1 MLKTAI
7 ALRHVHFEDLG
18 TFAPVIE
25 AAGYGVHYV
34 DVGVDPLRTID
45 PVRTDLVIALGGPI
59 GVYETRAYPVL
70 LDELALMRTRLAA
83 GRPTLGICLGAQ
95 VMAAALGAKVGA
107 TGVKEIGFSPLVL
120 TAEGAHSPLRHFA
133 DVPVLHWH
141 GDMFDLPAGS
151 LPLAA
156 TPLCRNQA
164 FAMGPN
170 VLGLQFHPEADL
182 ASGFERWLIG
192 HAAELAGAGIDPVTL
207 RLGAARHG
215 DALRQAGSSMLAD
228 WLAGLQP

>member
-1 MLKTAI
+1 MLKTAV

-34 DVGVDPLRTID
+34 DVGVDPLWTID

-70 LDELALMRTRLAA
+70 LDELDLMRTRLAA

-107 TGVKEIGFSPLVL
+107 TGVKEIGFSPLSL
-120 TAEGAHSPLRHFA
+120 TADGARGPLRHLA

-192 HAAELAGAGIDPVTL
+192 HAAELAGAGIDPVAL

-215 DALRQAGSSMLAD
+215 DALRQAGSAMLAD
-228 WLAGLQP
+228 WLASLEP

>member
-1 MLKTAI
+1 MLKTAV

-25 AAGYGVHYV
+25 AAGYGVRYV
-34 DVGVDPLRTID
+34 DVGVDPLWTID

-59 GVYETRAYPVL
+59 GVYETRTYPVL
-70 LDELALMRTRLAA
+70 LDELDLLRTRLAA
-83 GRPTLGICLGAQ
+83 GRPTLGLCLGAQ
-95 VMAAALGAKVGA
+95 MMAAALGAKVGA
-107 TGVKEIGFSPLVL
+107 TGVKEIGFSPLAL
-120 TAEGAHSPLRHFA
+120 TPDGARGPLRHLA

-192 HAAELAGAGIDPVTL
+192 HAAELAGAAIDPVAL

-215 DALRQAGSSMLAD
+215 DALRQAGSAMLAD
-228 WLAGLQP
+228 WLASLET